1 MVKTEKQTFMA
12 TTIYRLTENDV
23 RRMVEEAAVRLLR
36 EFDWDE
42 EWQEYMDEHPD
53 EYKDGKRVGDPF
65 KKKSSGSSGKDRK
78 NGKRDNIRDSL
89 IQEPTIARSVAKYA
103 DDMGADIND
112 KLVSDK
118 RKEAKP
124 GGKRNATVSDEMA
137 QGVGMTPPLGMSPG
151 MPSAMPPMGPM

>member
-1 MVKTEKQTFMA
+1 MAKAEKQAFMA

-53 EYKDGKRVGDPF
+53 EYKNGKRVGDPF
-65 KKKSSGSSGKDRK
+65 KKKPNGSSGKGRK
-78 NGKRDNIRDSL
+78 SGNRDNIRDSL
-89 IQEPTIARSVAKYA
+89 IQEPTIARSVAEYA
-103 DDMGADIND
+103 DDMGEDMND

-118 RKEAKP
+118 NKEAKP
-124 GGKRNATVSDEMA
+124 GGKRNATVSDEMT
-137 QGVGMTPPLGMSPG
+137 QGGGMAPPPG
-151 MPSAMPPMGPM
+151 MPPMGPM

>member
-1 MVKTEKQTFMA
+1 MAKAEKQAFMA

-36 EFDWDE
+36 EFDWDK

-53 EYKDGKRVGDPF
+53 EYKGGKRVVDPF
-65 KKKSSGSSGKDRK
+65 KKKPNGSSGKDRK
-78 NGKRDNIRDSL
+78 SGKRDNIRDSL
-89 IQEPTIARSVAKYA
+89 IQEPTIARSVAEYA
-103 DDMGADIND
+103 DDMGEDMND

-137 QGVGMTPPLGMSPG
+137 QGGGMTPPPG
-151 MPSAMPPMGPM
+151 MPPGMPPMGPM